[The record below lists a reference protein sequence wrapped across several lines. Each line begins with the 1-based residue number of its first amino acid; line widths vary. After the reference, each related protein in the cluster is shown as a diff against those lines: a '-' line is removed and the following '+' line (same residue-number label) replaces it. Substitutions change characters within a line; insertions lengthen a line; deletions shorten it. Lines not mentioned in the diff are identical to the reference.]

1 MVLTNA
7 ERQKKWREKRKSQ
20 NLEAFLAE
28 ERERKR
34 KAYISVSE
42 LSEKEL
48 KKRRQAESGNES
60 PITNERKGKRKR
72 QQGILTVTILT
83 MKRDIHTSPDL

>member
-48 KKRRQAESGNES
+48 KKKKKGRQRAGTKVLLQTQGKESGRGSREF
-60 PITNERKGKRKR
+60 
-72 QQGILTVTILT
+72 
-83 MKRDIHTSPDL
+83 

>member
-48 KKRRQAESGNES
+48 
-60 PITNERKGKRKR
+60 
-72 QQGILTVTILT
+72 
-83 MKRDIHTSPDL
+83 